1 MITVFVYIFK
11 FWGITLL
18 DAPYKYKPQPPEFVA
33 LGEPCNEPKTKLNIN
48 TVPSIGD
55 TVFVNRVG
63 SGGGVWV
70 VLKEGNLQ

>member
-1 MITVFVYIFK
+1 MCKDVLHIEEVAKFK
-11 FWGITLL
+11 ERLTWETHH
-18 DAPYKYKPQPPEFVA
+18 
-33 LGEPCNEPKTKLNIN
+33 IN
-48 TVPSIGD
+48 TIPSIGD